1 MCGHFQRH
9 GFERE
14 DTAIGVW
21 VCVLEFVEEKEVV
34 FEVVDFIACC

>member
-1 MCGHFQRH
+1 MCRHFQRY

-21 VCVLEFVEEKEVV
+21 VCILEFVEEEKVV
-34 FEVVDFIACC
+34 FEVVDFVTGC